1 MNLII
6 TLVIGAVIGWLA
18 SMVMKT
24 NDQMGAIAN
33 IVVGIVGAWLGAWLG
48 GLIGVA
54 PTSLVGSVLMSIIGA
69 SVLIGLL
76 KALNIFK

>member
-1 MNLII
+1 
-6 TLVIGAVIGWLA
+6 
-18 SMVMKT
+18 MVMKT
-24 NDQMGAIAN
+24 NDQMGSIAN

-54 PTSLVGSVLMSIIGA
+54 PTSLVGSVLMSVIGA
-69 SVLIGLL
+69 AVLIGLL

>member
-1 MNLII
+1 VNLII
-6 TLVIGAVIGWLA
+6 SLLIGAVIGWLA

-24 NDQMGAIAN
+24 NDQMGSIAN

-54 PTSLVGSVLMSIIGA
+54 PTSLVGSVLMSILGA
-69 SVLIGLL
+69 AVLIGLL

>member
-24 NDQMGAIAN
+24 NDQMGSIAN

-69 SVLIGLL
+69 AVLIGLL